1 MENHHTLLAEEIAQ
15 AYTNTMRWYYS
26 KHFQRY
32 HKTFEK
38 LKLHVMDKNDVLGH
52 EEAARKGGIIPG
64 LKGTVAATYD
74 PFNIGRRIEILRNCT
89 APIIAAYQAEDDR
102 TTHYLEFH
110 FRHFNAA
117 LIENCSAEYTFISEF
132 FSHKK
137 YDQLSNMFNSIFEQ
151 TFTLGKTFTKTLVD
165 NTYDSLGILLCVR
178 LNQYALFEMQ
188 KRRIPAA
195 EGYLNAT
202 NMLLWPRF
210 QLVMDAQCDSLRRN
224 ISNTR
229 MLTAVSGP
237 AAKQSAAPHFLTQR
251 FASLLHGLL
260 ALSAEAGDDEP
271 VQRSLGRLRSD
282 FEAFLTKLSS
292 GISDTRKRERF
303 LLNNYSLVLTIISV
317 NTPFT
322 LPPNQRLLTAR

>member
-1 MENHHTLLAEEIAQ
+1 MANHHAQLAEEIVQ

-26 KHFQRY
+26 THFQRY

-38 LKLHVMDKNDVLGH
+38 LKLHVMDKNDVLGY
-52 EEAARKGGIIPG
+52 EEAARKGGLIPG
-64 LKGTVAATYD
+64 LKGSAMATYD
-74 PFNIGRRIEILRNCT
+74 PFNIGRRIEILRNRT
-89 APIIAAYQAEDDR
+89 APIMAAYQAEDDK

-117 LIENCSAEYTFISEF
+117 LMENCSAEYTFISEF

-137 YDQLSNMFNSIFEQ
+137 YDQLSHIFNNIFEQ
-151 TFTLGKTFTKTLVD
+151 TFALGRTFTKTLVD

-178 LNQYALFEMQ
+178 LNQDALFEMQ

-210 QLVMDAQCDSLRRN
+210 QLVMDAQCESLRRN
-224 ISNTR
+224 INNTR
-229 MLTAVSGP
+229 MLAAVSGP

-260 ALSAEAGDDEP
+260 SLSAEAGDDEP

-292 GISDTRKRERF
+292 GISDARKRERF

-317 NTPFT
+317 STPSH
-322 LPPNQRLLTAR
+322 PMPYQKSLTVR